1 MAAPAADG
9 ADAPGASVRRAR
21 DPALQ
26 PRRRRDHRLDLGEGR
41 RARLRR
47 LRPGPR
53 YRADSTGI
61 TWIFSFSC

>member
-1 MAAPAADG
+1 MAAAAADG
-9 ADAPGASVRRAR
+9 ADASGAAVRRAR

-47 LRPGPR
+47 LRQGPR
-53 YRADSTGI
+53 HRTDSTG
-61 TWIFSFSC
+61 TVGLDY